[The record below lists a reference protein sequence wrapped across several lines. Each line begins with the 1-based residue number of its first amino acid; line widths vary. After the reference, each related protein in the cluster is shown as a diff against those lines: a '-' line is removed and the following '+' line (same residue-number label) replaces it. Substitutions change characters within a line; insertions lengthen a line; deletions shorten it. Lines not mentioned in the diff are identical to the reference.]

1 MNYLYEPI
9 NLYLFIPYSTDES
22 SASFNRSS
30 VQILTFFSFLLF
42 LVHHVIVSPKAL
54 LLSFVCFLLF
64 SLVAVCLTSDP
75 TVAIQWLTCS
85 PGHICKFTGWTALR
99 AAQILQKADH
109 IHRSST

>member
-1 MNYLYEPI
+1 MNPLTCIFSYLTAPMSP
-9 NLYLFIPYSTDES
+9 LL
-22 SASFNRSS
+22 
-30 VQILTFFSFLLF
+30 LLF
-42 LVHHVIVSPKAL
+42 LVHHIIVSPKAL